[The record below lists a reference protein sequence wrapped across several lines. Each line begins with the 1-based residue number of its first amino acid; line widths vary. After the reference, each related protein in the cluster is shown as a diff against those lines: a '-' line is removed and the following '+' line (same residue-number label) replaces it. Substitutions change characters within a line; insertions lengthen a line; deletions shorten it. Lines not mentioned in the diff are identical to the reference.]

1 MQRALIIDFDK
12 ATGIVKC
19 FDREKQAV
27 LRVKLEVNE
36 GILKGIFIHF
46 KASPIPDVNGI
57 IHLKRHDFELN
68 EPVREDCVR
77 KLRDGSFVI
86 RSWVGFSDNPK
97 HLTYKRKIGFTD
109 WYGLVDCS
117 QFQIQSS
124 GVFTADIE
132 INDFNLVGHANCIF
146 KVSRQPFPRIRDD
159 NVEFLEKMNSYED
172 QWIMDHISTTKLKRG
187 QRISFC
193 DYQYEND
200 TYFPVAK
207 AETIKVETDQSIR
220 FENDELIFCSWA
232 ALSSEVKPPLD
243 QSDPAYSAD
252 LGAVNVSEAARKKM
266 QRNIVYQVEILTSL
280 AHEESKNP
288 IFTIIDVGEAVPLEK
303 CGDFLATLFE
313 FGEKH
318 HLEKSLEKSP
328 SGSENSLS
336 NSQAESTDST
346 EIVSAIK
353 HQDSK
358 NRRSNEEN
366 DPFESKCEPIA
377 NNSPDFKRGSMIKSS
392 YESENSATR
401 GKIVDEEK
409 PDKNQV
415 FKSIENKTQNYSKH
429 SYSSFKHSSNSGSVA
444 LKQSEPQKLKFGT
457 MEKKAEIENCVLILR
472 VAQNHVIGYE
482 TSQLKLMKIKT
493 DGLDMKKQCED
504 TALPVFVAISAL
516 QNKSDQ
522 SQIEDMI
529 KYMEDYEGRWFE
541 IDKHRKGIVTK
552 IGYDS
557 RSRSYGE
564 VLTRLGP
571 ARFPSQPKVNS
582 SGENVEVGHWVSIK
596 LERKQ
601 NHLVVKLVQKIL
613 PVDETDA
620 TQLLPTK
627 NNRGEYLVEGNI
639 TLAASKVFEDFFI
652 FEHVLFGSV
661 HGKKREFDNI
671 LGETIRARF
680 VYRREPIILPPD
692 NTELYWSVE
701 TMNTQLP
708 SKSDGLCSYSNS
720 HENQSQKYQPEHGS
734 VVSYKYENDW
744 HDRRSEFQPFQK
756 FENGFEKRSQN
767 EYERNDYSVNLFRGQ
782 DRSQP
787 SSSSPHQTV
796 YQWHDTRQ
804 VDSEMDFASTNGS
817 QTYMAQSSTALV
829 TGRHKNMMIVYLSD
843 AKKAAVMNWKK
854 FPIDPEVGPLTVGSL
869 LICEYVPIDL
879 SDTTLNAPFQV
890 TKIINR
896 DVRRKNEVKKFD
908 DRCYSLYELDLSHV
922 HPRFSSF
929 TERSGRYVV
938 YSKCVGDVILDYEI
952 RDQHNNLVNAQD
964 MMRRMEKTEHS
975 KNMVGWCQ
983 YTRMLVPRAMIDGHY
998 TGEQDVEAYA
1008 WKVVQVVSSKA
1019 HYLQAQR
1026 EKKSENLGDY
1036 MKEIEEEDDIHRQ
1049 KKQAQLDFQA
1059 RQSNASGPSSVLNHN
1074 DYQYRNNS
1082 SIGGYDT
1089 PRGSENN
1096 MRALSPQSFHSA
1108 QVQPYRGQSSSTHYV
1123 QNGQGSSSDFRYNHF
1138 VNDNDSFGKRDATTF
1153 ELKGVRRQMDHLC
1166 SLIEKFTS
1174 NADLKSKMKIHSPDD
1189 LNDLED
1195 AIKMCKEASAFS
1207 MEDTINVKKGNNK
1220 LEESSSVQK
1229 LLASLQQA
1237 QNKGGVGSTCEQPST
1252 SQPKKVDKRK
1262 KNADDKK
1269 KAKGASVGARMQQQ
1283 AEIAKVLNKRTR
1295 QASTSKGGA
1304 RNQGA
1309 QEYTQQPFCYN
1320 QSRGPKIPADVLDE
1334 LEFRFISNMVL
1345 HEINDDIRVCFHLEL
1360 AHWYYID
1367 HMVEDTEKY
1376 IGCPNVGSRDF
1387 TIQMCQHCR
1396 LLKKYAHRTDEVIA
1410 KFREYKSSVPTYG
1423 AILVDPE
1430 MEHVL
1435 LVQSYFAKGNN
1446 WGFPKGKINQ
1456 NEPPRD
1462 AAIRETF
1469 EETGFDFGI
1478 HSEREKKF
1486 QRFINEGMVR
1496 LYLVKNV
1503 PRDFNFAPQTR
1514 KEIRKIEWFKIDDL
1528 PTDKTDELPSYLQGF
1543 KFFMVMPFVRDI
1555 QLFIQKEREKM
1566 KKRKPER
1573 ANAVVPTVP
1582 VTPVRGQAAL
1592 EPSSVAGSSN
1602 APSQQSILSQL
1613 FPATVQSTPN
1623 TQENRPVYKRLT
1635 SEELFSAF
1643 KKPTVKESEDNI
1655 SRPKLPEMTPLVNG
1669 MDSLTLIGLCTPL
1682 KAGDSL
1688 NNFSAPSETCPMIS
1702 EEVENKSMVAFNEL
1716 ESEVGFAMPTDL
1728 KQPVVTTDHPWQH
1741 KSLENSAPPR
1751 TLESHQGWLD
1761 TQLVNTI
1768 MHSPH
1773 PPIPSTNSPATP
1785 TNVLGHLIGK
1795 PIQPQPILPQ
1805 AATPTALGSAEKPK
1819 SSRINLSDNSAFT
1832 AINSSQIQSV
1842 PKSTAPPSSEK
1853 VRSASLSGPAH
1864 VENRKSARVL
1874 FNSVASPVSTDLQ
1887 VLLGEEMFEDVWF
1900 REKLAA
1906 TAETS
1911 ISSLAASNQELSM
1924 INRETPVED
1933 RNPYMKQMY
1942 ATAPHQSKQNLID
1955 LCQSWTQ
1962 KIQLDTEYIAGP
1974 LSFWKRQF
1982 SLQNKT
1988 PK

>member
-1 MQRALIIDFDK
+1 MEGSVVTA
-12 ATGIVKC
+12 IVISVNESTNAAVC
-19 FDREKQAV
+19 FSTPLDSPIF
-27 LRVKLEVNE
+27 VKLPE
-36 GILKGIFIHF
+36 
-46 KASPIPDVNGI
+46 DVEYGI
-57 IHLKRHDFELN
+57 IIKFEIQ
-68 EPVREDCVR
+68 
-77 KLRDGSFVI
+77 GQ
-86 RSWVGFSDNPK
+86 
-97 HLTYKRKIGFTD
+97 Y
-109 WYGLVDCS
+109 
-117 QFQIQSS
+117 FQIKKRP
-124 GVFTADIE
+124 TY
-132 INDFNLVGHANCIF
+132 LIF
-146 KVSRQPFPRIRDD
+146 
-159 NVEFLEKMNSYED
+159 
-172 QWIMDHISTTKLKRG
+172 
-187 QRISFC
+187 
-193 DYQYEND
+193 
-200 TYFPVAK
+200 
-207 AETIKVETDQSIR
+207 

-232 ALSSEVKPPLD
+232 ALSSEVKPLLD

-318 HLEKSLEKSP
+318 HFEKNLDKSP
-328 SGSENSLS
+328 SGSANSLS
-336 NSQAESTDST
+336 NSQAESTDCT

-444 LKQSEPQKLKFGT
+444 LKQSEPQKMKFGT

-493 DGLDMKKQCED
+493 DGLDMKFYEWDTFRFIVDYTDGNGTVVVRSESAQTSKSDHVIAIPGKPTVIKAVVLFSNNNLHATYTKNVAFSNQFGHVEISKADESLDHLVLYETFITLKQCED
-504 TALPVFVAISAL
+504 TALPVFEAISTL

-529 KYMEDYEGRWFE
+529 KYMEEYEGRWFE
-541 IDKHRKGIVTK
+541 VRRSNLSANAIPSRSFNSASDKKFKKRENIDKHRKGIVTK

-639 TLAASKVFEDFFI
+639 TLTACKVFEDFFI

-671 LGETIRARF
+671 IGETIRARF

-692 NTELYWSVE
+692 NTEIYWSVE
-701 TMNTQLP
+701 NMNTQLP
-708 SKSDGLCSYSNS
+708 PKSDGHYSYSNS

-734 VVSYKYENDW
+734 VVSYKYENDGY
-744 HDRRSEFQPFQK
+744 DRRSEFQPFQK

-767 EYERNDYSVNLFRGQ
+767 EYDRNDYSVNLFRGQ

-829 TGRHKNMMIVYLSD
+829 TSRHKNMMIVYLSD

-896 DVRRKNEVKKFD
+896 DVRHKNEVKKFD

-922 HPRFSSF
+922 DPRFSSF

-938 YSKCVGDVILDYEI
+938 YSKSVGDVILDYEI

-964 MMRRMEKTEHS
+964 MMRRMGRTEHS

-983 YTRMLVPRAMIDGHY
+983 YTRMLVPRTMIDGHY

-1074 DYQYRNNS
+1074 DYQYHNNS

-1108 QVQPYRGQSSSTHYV
+1108 QVQPYRGQSSSTLYV
-1123 QNGQGSSSDFRYNHF
+1123 QNGQGSSSDFRYNHI
-1138 VNDNDSFGKRDATTF
+1138 VNANDSFGKRDATTF
-1153 ELKGVRRQMDHLC
+1153 ELKAVRRQMDHLC

-1195 AIKMCKEASAFS
+1195 AIKMCKESNS
-1207 MEDTINVKKGNNK
+1207 EYLSRT
-1220 LEESSSVQK
+1220 
-1229 LLASLQQA
+1229 
-1237 QNKGGVGSTCEQPST
+1237 
-1252 SQPKKVDKRK
+1252 
-1262 KNADDKK
+1262 KNFPH
-1269 KAKGASVGARMQQQ
+1269 
-1283 AEIAKVLNKRTR
+1283 
-1295 QASTSKGGA
+1295 
-1304 RNQGA
+1304 NQ
-1309 QEYTQQPFCYN
+1309 Y
-1320 QSRGPKIPADVLDE
+1320 
-1334 LEFRFISNMVL
+1334 
-1345 HEINDDIRVCFHLEL
+1345 
-1360 AHWYYID
+1360 
-1367 HMVEDTEKY
+1367 
-1376 IGCPNVGSRDF
+1376 
-1387 TIQMCQHCR
+1387 
-1396 LLKKYAHRTDEVIA
+1396 
-1410 KFREYKSSVPTYG
+1410 
-1423 AILVDPE
+1423 
-1430 MEHVL
+1430 
-1435 LVQSYFAKGNN
+1435 
-1446 WGFPKGKINQ
+1446 
-1456 NEPPRD
+1456 
-1462 AAIRETF
+1462 
-1469 EETGFDFGI
+1469 
-1478 HSEREKKF
+1478 
-1486 QRFINEGMVR
+1486 
-1496 LYLVKNV
+1496 
-1503 PRDFNFAPQTR
+1503 
-1514 KEIRKIEWFKIDDL
+1514 
-1528 PTDKTDELPSYLQGF
+1528 
-1543 KFFMVMPFVRDI
+1543 
-1555 QLFIQKEREKM
+1555 
-1566 KKRKPER
+1566 
-1573 ANAVVPTVP
+1573 
-1582 VTPVRGQAAL
+1582 
-1592 EPSSVAGSSN
+1592 
-1602 APSQQSILSQL
+1602 
-1613 FPATVQSTPN
+1613 
-1623 TQENRPVYKRLT
+1623 
-1635 SEELFSAF
+1635 
-1643 KKPTVKESEDNI
+1643 
-1655 SRPKLPEMTPLVNG
+1655 
-1669 MDSLTLIGLCTPL
+1669 
-1682 KAGDSL
+1682 
-1688 NNFSAPSETCPMIS
+1688 
-1702 EEVENKSMVAFNEL
+1702 
-1716 ESEVGFAMPTDL
+1716 
-1728 KQPVVTTDHPWQH
+1728 
-1741 KSLENSAPPR
+1741 
-1751 TLESHQGWLD
+1751 
-1761 TQLVNTI
+1761 
-1768 MHSPH
+1768 
-1773 PPIPSTNSPATP
+1773 
-1785 TNVLGHLIGK
+1785 
-1795 PIQPQPILPQ
+1795 
-1805 AATPTALGSAEKPK
+1805 
-1819 SSRINLSDNSAFT
+1819 
-1832 AINSSQIQSV
+1832 
-1842 PKSTAPPSSEK
+1842 
-1853 VRSASLSGPAH
+1853 
-1864 VENRKSARVL
+1864 
-1874 FNSVASPVSTDLQ
+1874 
-1887 VLLGEEMFEDVWF
+1887 
-1900 REKLAA
+1900 
-1906 TAETS
+1906 
-1911 ISSLAASNQELSM
+1911 
-1924 INRETPVED
+1924 
-1933 RNPYMKQMY
+1933 
-1942 ATAPHQSKQNLID
+1942 
-1955 LCQSWTQ
+1955 
-1962 KIQLDTEYIAGP
+1962 
-1974 LSFWKRQF
+1974 
-1982 SLQNKT
+1982 
-1988 PK
+1988 